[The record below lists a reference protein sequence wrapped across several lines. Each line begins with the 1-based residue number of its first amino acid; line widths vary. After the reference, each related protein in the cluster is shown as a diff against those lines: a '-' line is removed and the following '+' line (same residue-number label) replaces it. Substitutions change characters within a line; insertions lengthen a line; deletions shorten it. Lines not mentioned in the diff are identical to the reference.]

1 MTPHP
6 PETPALVV
14 RPSPSGRRRALSP
27 TEVVQRLVTAPGWRL
42 AGSDAQASIEK
53 TYAFANYHETLAFV
67 NALAWVAHRQ
77 DHHPELVVTY
87 QRCVVRFNTH
97 DVGGITDTDFDCAA
111 QVDALVA

>member
-1 MTPHP
+1 
-6 PETPALVV
+6 
-14 RPSPSGRRRALSP
+14 
-27 TEVVQRLVTAPGWRL
+27 
-42 AGSDAQASIEK
+42 
-53 TYAFANYHETLAFV
+53 V